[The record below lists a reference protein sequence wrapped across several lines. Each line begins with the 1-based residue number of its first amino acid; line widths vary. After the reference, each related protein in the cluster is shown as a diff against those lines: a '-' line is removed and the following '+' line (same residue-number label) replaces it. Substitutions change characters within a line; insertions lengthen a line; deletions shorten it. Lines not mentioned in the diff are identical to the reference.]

1 MKYPRHKNEIPNES
15 ARHPDE
21 IAMKYPRHKNE
32 IFNESTRHPY
42 EITMKY
48 SRHENEIS
56 NESAM
61 KYQNTILMRSPRQF
75 NEKLQ

>member
-1 MKYPRHKNEIPNES
+1 MKYPRHPY
-15 ARHPDE
+15 E
-21 IAMKYPRHKNE
+21 IAMKYPKHKNE
-32 IFNESTRHPY
+32 ITK
-42 EITMKY
+42 KY

-61 KYQNTILMRSPRQF
+61 KYHNTILMRSPRQF